1 MRRRPPR
8 WLPLLAALAGCGGN
22 MQVAVNPNANF
33 TAVKRVAVV
42 TFGGPQ
48 GGAAADAM
56 TQYLVGYGA
65 DVVERQ
71 RLQSVLG
78 EHQLGASGVLDPS
91 TVKRVGKLLGVDAL
105 IVGTVSD
112 LTPSRSYVVQTGG
125 KVIVGGVTPIEGR
138 NVYPVGGVPGTP
150 DAQIIASAASVGLT
164 ARMVDVETGSILWSA
179 MMSYEGFDTA
189 TAMRSIAESFVD
201 SLVPVWPSLLKP
213 KS

>member
-1 MRRRPPR
+1 MSRRSA
-8 WLPLLAALAGCGGN
+8 LSLALAAALSGCATN

-33 TAVKRVAVV
+33 GAVKRVAVV

-48 GGAAADAM
+48 GDAAADAM

-65 DVVERQ
+65 NVVERQ

-78 EHQLGASGVLDPS
+78 EQQMGASGVLDPS
-91 TVKRVGKLLGVDAL
+91 TVKRVGKILGVDAL

-112 LTPSRSYVVQTGG
+112 LTPSRSYILQTGAS
-125 KVIVGGVTPIEGR
+125 VIVGGVTPIDGR
-138 NVYPVGGVPGTP
+138 NIYPVGGVPGSP
-150 DAQIIASAASVGLT
+150 DSQVIASAASVGLT

-189 TAMRSIAESFVD
+189 SAMRSIAQSFID
-201 SLVPVWPSLLKP
+201 SLVPVWPSLIKP
-213 KS
+213 K

>member
-1 MRRRPPR
+1 MSRFSR
-8 WLPLLAALAGCGGN
+8 LLLLAALAGCGGN

-33 TAVKRVAVV
+33 AAVKRVAVV

-48 GGAAADAM
+48 GDAAADAM

-65 DVVERQ
+65 NVVERQ
-71 RLQSVLG
+71 RLQAVLG
-78 EHQLGASGVLDPS
+78 EQRMGASGTLDPS
-91 TVKRVGKLLGVDAL
+91 TVKRVGKILGVDAL
-105 IVGTVSD
+105 IVGSVSD
-112 LTPSRSYVVQTGG
+112 LTPSRSYVVQTGAS
-125 KVIVGGVTPIEGR
+125 VVVGGVTAIDGR
-138 NVYPVGGVPGTP
+138 NVYPVGGVPGSP

-179 MMSYEGFDTA
+179 MMSYEGFDTS
-189 TAMRSIAESFVD
+189 TAMRAIAQSFVD